1 VPSGWGLFRGCCLTD
16 CSKSSRAAR
25 ACLQQANWRV
35 FTAVG
40 WLRALSTSG
49 NPLCALRHAARR
61 APHAQRSHTNAG
73 AATAVSSVSC
83 AHENTCSARPKR
95 SRPPC
100 WCPETTFANHG
111 AACRVAPARAAR
123 PGRGGCGDRA
133 RALQVHWCGGRRGMR
148 KVPQKRQGGS
158 PRAHARRSSRARHVL
173 FGAWRAAHEAG
184 SEDHGWAGRGGCVFV
199 VSCQHKA
206 RARHSAPRSGALR
219 SPRAGDS
226 RGARPRAAA
235 TRRAARHTRR
245 GSGAEGVGAG
255 VSPAGARAPPA
266 PSLGTLGAAGVLRAR
281 G

>member
-1 VPSGWGLFRGCCLTD
+1 MLGHHLKPF
-16 CSKSSRAAR
+16 
-25 ACLQQANWRV
+25 
-35 FTAVG
+35 
-40 WLRALSTSG
+40 G
-49 NPLCALRHAARR
+49 NPGGQVLVGRPPPLLHWSGLENGMPSTQRRSVDAAALIRCSALFVGLLACSPGPRRLGARHA
-61 APHAQRSHTNAG
+61 
-73 AATAVSSVSC
+73 
-83 AHENTCSARPKR
+83 
-95 SRPPC
+95 
-100 WCPETTFANHG
+100 
-111 AACRVAPARAAR
+111 
-123 PGRGGCGDRA
+123 
-133 RALQVHWCGGRRGMR
+133 
-148 KVPQKRQGGS
+148 KRQRG
-158 PRAHARRSSRARHVL
+158 RSSRARHVL

-199 VSCQHKA
+199 VSCQRKA